1 MNDLQVLEKQFMT
14 GEAINA
20 KNAEIYLSY
29 LYSCSTKS
37 YETMNTTYRTY
48 LSNMRLYLVY
58 LKRYEGN
65 RLLISDDTIKHCIEI
80 LERFINYCRRLGNN
94 NRTINNK
101 ITAISSFY
109 IWANKRNLIKYHPF
123 QDKLDRLKV
132 TQLDKRRE
140 EYFLT
145 LEDIITV
152 NIKMNMDKRFDI
164 QDKLLWNL
172 FIDSGCR
179 ISAIW
184 NLKFS
189 SIDWEQGYFTE
200 VREKETKIV
209 AAFFFQ
215 KSKELLKLLKK
226 EREEQGDVEGYIFLT
241 KYNKKV
247 NHMSKETIRA
257 RFKKMGQLIGIEGLY
272 PHCMRKT
279 LGNLMAK
286 QGYLEE
292 AALLLNHESSKT
304 TKKHYTQA
312 LSYTNSRAMMERIRN
327 SIGL

>member
-1 MNDLQVLEKQFMT
+1 
-14 GEAINA
+14 
-20 KNAEIYLSY
+20 
-29 LYSCSTKS
+29 
-37 YETMNTTYRTY
+37 
-48 LSNMRLYLVY
+48 
-58 LKRYEGN
+58 
-65 RLLISDDTIKHCIEI
+65 
-80 LERFINYCRRLGNN
+80 
-94 NRTINNK
+94 
-101 ITAISSFY
+101 
-109 IWANKRNLIKYHPF
+109 
-123 QDKLDRLKV
+123 
-132 TQLDKRRE
+132 
-140 EYFLT
+140 
-145 LEDIITV
+145 
-152 NIKMNMDKRFDI
+152 MDKRFDI

-257 RFKKMGQLIGIEGLY
+257 RVRQIGEIVGIKGYY
-272 PHCMRKT
+272 PHSIRKT
-279 LGNLMAK
+279 IINII
-286 QGYLEE
+286 
-292 AALLLNHESSKT
+292 S
-304 TKKHYTQA
+304 
-312 LSYTNSRAMMERIRN
+312 
-327 SIGL
+327 

>member
-1 MNDLQVLEKQFMT
+1 MYCV
-14 GEAINA
+14 
-20 KNAEIYLSY
+20 
-29 LYSCSTKS
+29 
-37 YETMNTTYRTY
+37 R
-48 LSNMRLYLVY
+48 
-58 LKRYEGN
+58 
-65 RLLISDDTIKHCIEI
+65 
-80 LERFINYCRRLGNN
+80 ERGTNKV
-94 NRTINNK
+94 TVNNK

-164 QDKLLWNL
+164 QDKLFWNL

-226 EREEQGDVEGYIFLT
+226 KGR
-241 KYNKKV
+241 NKEMQKV
-247 NHMSKETIRA
+247 IY
-257 RFKKMGQLIGIEGLY
+257 F
-272 PHCMRKT
+272 
-279 LGNLMAK
+279 
-286 QGYLEE
+286 
-292 AALLLNHESSKT
+292 
-304 TKKHYTQA
+304 
-312 LSYTNSRAMMERIRN
+312 
-327 SIGL
+327 